1 VALMKAGQKSSETAW
16 ESEREQLI
24 AERDQLMQH
33 LSETEEAA
41 AIALERQISS
51 AVEKVR
57 RELAAENEKLR
68 SELRESTRA
77 AETWTAERSRLQAES
92 DHTAQLLSGSDEA
105 AAIALER
112 QVSTAVERARADL
125 SAKLEAQKKEHER
138 ALAEIEGTRS
148 GKFHK
153 EMTAVVASVRQELEA
168 EAGKLRKEIE
178 GLKGE
183 RDQAQMQL
191 ADLRNEHSHCQGSG
205 DAAAMERMQ
214 SELERVREQ
223 LAHAKE
229 MVAEYEQLAAERE
242 QTNKL
247 LTETLEK
254 QRGSQLQNDQT
265 ASEARNREIAA
276 AVQKVRDEMKAEGE
290 RVRQEWDT
298 ELSRLADESSTMVD
312 EKNRLQED
320 LERASK
326 AATQREEQLHQL
338 QQDLDN
344 ARRALAE
351 TQTNGSSGNGDV
363 DVDVIREEVVR
374 VEASLHAIIKAIE
387 DPSAE
392 LSFVV
397 RKNVERAQLDSYL
410 QGLRFATGG
419 K

>member
-1 VALMKAGQKSSETAW
+1 
-16 ESEREQLI
+16 
-24 AERDQLMQH
+24 
-33 LSETEEAA
+33 
-41 AIALERQISS
+41 
-51 AVEKVR
+51 
-57 RELAAENEKLR
+57 
-68 SELRESTRA
+68 
-77 AETWTAERSRLQAES
+77 
-92 DHTAQLLSGSDEA
+92 
-105 AAIALER
+105 
-112 QVSTAVERARADL
+112 
-125 SAKLEAQKKEHER
+125 
-138 ALAEIEGTRS
+138 
-148 GKFHK
+148 
-153 EMTAVVASVRQELEA
+153 
-168 EAGKLRKEIE
+168 
-178 GLKGE
+178 
-183 RDQAQMQL
+183 
-191 ADLRNEHSHCQGSG
+191 
-205 DAAAMERMQ
+205 
-214 SELERVREQ
+214 
-223 LAHAKE
+223 
-229 MVAEYEQLAAERE
+229 
-242 QTNKL
+242 
-247 LTETLEK
+247 
-254 QRGSQLQNDQT
+254 
-265 ASEARNREIAA
+265 
-276 AVQKVRDEMKAEGE
+276 MKAEGE

-351 TQTNGSSGNGDV
+351 TQTNGSSGTGDV